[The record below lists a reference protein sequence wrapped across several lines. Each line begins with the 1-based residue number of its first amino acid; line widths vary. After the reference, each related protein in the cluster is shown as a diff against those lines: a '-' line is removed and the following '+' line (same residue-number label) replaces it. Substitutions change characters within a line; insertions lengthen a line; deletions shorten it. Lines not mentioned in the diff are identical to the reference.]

1 MTDAAPAPTAFG
13 ALRSLP
19 PSFRIATG
27 IVAAETV
34 IGLGFSLY
42 ILLASLFGDPVD
54 EGKGISEGIYLLL
67 LGLGMLAT
75 TVGLVRGRRWSRSP
89 AITINLVVL
98 GIGYWMGSGSGRW
111 VFGIAI
117 IAVGLAAIV
126 ILGRPSLYQA
136 LENLH
141 EERTA
146 ERRAAEQPAEE
157 KPAAKPAAA
166 RPGGQARTGDKRK
179 KRKK

>member
-1 MTDAAPAPTAFG
+1 MTDAVPAPSAFG

-19 PSFRIATG
+19 VSFRIATG
-27 IVAAETV
+27 FVAVETAV
-34 IGLGFSLY
+34 GLGFSLY
-42 ILLASLFGDPVD
+42 ILGASVFGDPSD

-98 GIGYWMGSGSGRW
+98 GIGYWMISGSGRW
-111 VFGIAI
+111 AFGILI
-117 IAVGLAAIV
+117 LAVGLASIV

-136 LENLH
+136 LEKLH
-141 EERTA
+141 EERVA
-146 ERRAAEQPAEE
+146 RERGE
-157 KPAAKPAAA
+157 
-166 RPGGQARTGDKRK
+166 
-179 KRKK
+179 